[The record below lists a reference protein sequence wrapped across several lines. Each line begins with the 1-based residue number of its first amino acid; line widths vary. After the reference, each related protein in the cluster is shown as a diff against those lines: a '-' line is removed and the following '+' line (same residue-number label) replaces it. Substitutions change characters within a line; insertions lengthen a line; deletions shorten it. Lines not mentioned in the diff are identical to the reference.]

1 MRASQELDGKHVYG
15 FVGRGAHKHI
25 AANAANGLGGTD
37 AAVAD
42 MASEAC
48 PVGSL
53 MKKRVGYAIPIGQ
66 RAFDHEPIGSEIE
79 KGAQAAQAGDAR

>member
-1 MRASQELDGKHVYG
+1 
-15 FVGRGAHKHI
+15 
-25 AANAANGLGGTD
+25 
-37 AAVAD
+37 
-42 MASEAC
+42 
-48 PVGSL
+48 